1 VVPEEKSDGT
11 PEGGAVPL
19 TGVVRDTFEGL
30 GLNEGLTEVCAE
42 VGYEHP
48 TEIQQQAIPLAIGGQ
63 DLIGQAKTGTGK
75 TAAFV
80 LPALQRVQPGSELP
94 RLLVLEPTRELAL
107 QVAGE
112 FRRLSAHMPGWNT
125 VEVYGGA
132 SLDKQVREL
141 RQRPTAVVGTPGR
154 VMDLMG
160 RNALDLSQVHVLVLD
175 EASRMLDMGFIADIE
190 WILEHVPKDRQTLL
204 FSATMPGDISA
215 LARKYMHD
223 PVYLRVST
231 DDDMTVGATEQTY
244 YRVGRKNKMWALSKI
259 LDEDQP
265 DLTIIFC
272 NTKIAVDMVA
282 RRLRELGYSA
292 GELHGDMR
300 QTKRENVVEKFR
312 EASVKILVASD
323 VAARGLDIEGT
334 SHVINYDIPEEPE
347 SYVHRIGRTSRMG
360 RKGKAITFV
369 TTQELHLLEAIEM
382 WASTKIE
389 LKTLESSRRDRLR
402 KLEDYDELANMF
414 GMVTFELDLGESDGA
429 RLLDVVELVKR
440 QTRLPEQLI
449 GHVEVGEK
457 TSRVE
462 IDKSVADSAL
472 SSLKS
477 TRYNGRKVWVEVIAP
492 DLRTERQDRDVPP
505 GLMDLPPI

>member
-1 VVPEEKSDGT
+1 
-11 PEGGAVPL
+11 
-19 TGVVRDTFEGL
+19 
-30 GLNEGLTEVCAE
+30 
-42 VGYEHP
+42 
-48 TEIQQQAIPLAIGGQ
+48 
-63 DLIGQAKTGTGK
+63 
-75 TAAFV
+75 
-80 LPALQRVQPGSELP
+80 
-94 RLLVLEPTRELAL
+94 
-107 QVAGE
+107 
-112 FRRLSAHMPGWNT
+112 
-125 VEVYGGA
+125 
-132 SLDKQVREL
+132 
-141 RQRPTAVVGTPGR
+141 
-154 VMDLMG
+154 
-160 RNALDLSQVHVLVLD
+160 
-175 EASRMLDMGFIADIE
+175 
-190 WILEHVPKDRQTLL
+190 
-204 FSATMPGDISA
+204 
-215 LARKYMHD
+215 
-223 PVYLRVST
+223 
-231 DDDMTVGATEQTY
+231 
-244 YRVGRKNKMWALSKI
+244 
-259 LDEDQP
+259 
-265 DLTIIFC
+265 
-272 NTKIAVDMVA
+272 
-282 RRLRELGYSA
+282 
-292 GELHGDMR
+292 
-300 QTKRENVVEKFR
+300 
-312 EASVKILVASD
+312 VASD

-389 LKTLESSRRDRLR
+389 LKTLESSHRDRLR